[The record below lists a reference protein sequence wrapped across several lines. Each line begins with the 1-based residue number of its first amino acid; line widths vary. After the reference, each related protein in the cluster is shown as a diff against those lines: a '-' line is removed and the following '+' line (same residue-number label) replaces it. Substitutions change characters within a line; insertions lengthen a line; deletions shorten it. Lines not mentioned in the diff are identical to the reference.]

1 MLQNLRGLRKS
12 SEIPRARHAKD
23 GKFGNLFF
31 FAAFAVFARDH
42 PISSF
47 ALLALFA
54 VKYSEMP
61 NPFFG
66 CGFAALDSLRL
77 DLSHPS

>member
-12 SEIPRARHAKD
+12 SEIPRAKHVLSLIEGRAK
-23 GKFGNLFF
+23 GAKFGNLFFF

-47 ALLALFA
+47 APLALFA
-54 VKYSEMP
+54 VNYP
-61 NPFFG
+61 NPKPNSG
-66 CGFAALDSLRL
+66 AMNRAPTL
-77 DLSHPS
+77 